1 MRRNDLKKYLTL
13 EDVID
18 FHKTFYGG
26 QNGTL
31 TVVGDFDEDKIMA
44 KSKMLFGD
52 WTNNMDYKRIADPY
66 VAVKPADEKI
76 ETPDKSNSMFFA
88 GMPLQVNDEHDD
100 YASLM
105 IGNYILGGGFLNSR
119 LATRIRQEEGLSYGV
134 GSWFN
139 ASSQDDSGSFG
150 AYAISAPENTFKVQE
165 AFKEEIEK
173 VMKDGFTQE
182 ELDAARNGWLQ
193 SQNVSR
199 SQDRRLTG
207 QLGSNLILDRKMEW
221 SQELEDKIRGLSLKD
236 VNMAMKK
243 HIDHNKM
250 VYVKAGDF
258 AKVAKDAKP

>member
-1 MRRNDLKKYLTL
+1 M
-13 EDVID
+13 
-18 FHKTFYGG
+18 
-26 QNGTL
+26 
-31 TVVGDFDEDKIMA
+31 
-44 KSKMLFGD
+44 
-52 WTNNMDYKRIADPY
+52 
-66 VAVKPADEKI
+66 
-76 ETPDKSNSMFFA
+76 
-88 GMPLQVNDEHDD
+88 
-100 YASLM
+100 
-105 IGNYILGGGFLNSR
+105 
-119 LATRIRQEEGLSYGV
+119 
-134 GSWFN
+134 
-139 ASSQDDSGSFG
+139 
-150 AYAISAPENTFKVQE
+150 QE